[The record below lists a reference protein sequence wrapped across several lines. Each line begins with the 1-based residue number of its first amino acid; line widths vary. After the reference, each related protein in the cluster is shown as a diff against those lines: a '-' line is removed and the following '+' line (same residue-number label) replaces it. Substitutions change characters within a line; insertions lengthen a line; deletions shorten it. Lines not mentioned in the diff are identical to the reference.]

1 MNIKK
6 LLLYNLAIA
15 SLLIV
20 CIMLDL
26 WNLIPKLSYTA
37 SDFLITEYI
46 SPIDYDQDG
55 IDDAHDLL
63 YGARK
68 YAESGLKYKSD
79 YYDGGYPTD
88 EYSVCTDVIWNA
100 FQSAGY
106 DLKQMIDEDIQQNTD
121 LYPLDS
127 PDPNIDFR
135 RVRNLKVFFERHA
148 ISLTLDIYEIDEWMP
163 GDIVIFSPSHI
174 GIISDKR
181 NKEGI
186 PYLIHHGGQPNKEE
200 DCIVK
205 RDMEITGHYR
215 WK

>member
-79 YYDGGYPTD
+79 YYDGLPEADACYLQRIAQEVVFSNP
-88 EYSVCTDVIWNA
+88 ILW
-100 FQSAGY
+100 
-106 DLKQMIDEDIQQNTD
+106 
-121 LYPLDS
+121 
-127 PDPNIDFR
+127 
-135 RVRNLKVFFERHA
+135 NLKK
-148 ISLTLDIYEIDEWMP
+148 SL
-163 GDIVIFSPSHI
+163 
-174 GIISDKR
+174 
-181 NKEGI
+181 
-186 PYLIHHGGQPNKEE
+186 
-200 DCIVK
+200 
-205 RDMEITGHYR
+205 
-215 WK
+215 